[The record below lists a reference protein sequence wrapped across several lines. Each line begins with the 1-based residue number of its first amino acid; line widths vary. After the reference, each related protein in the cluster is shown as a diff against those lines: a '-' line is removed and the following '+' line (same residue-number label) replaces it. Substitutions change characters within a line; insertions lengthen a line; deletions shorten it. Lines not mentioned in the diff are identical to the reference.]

1 MNYKISIK
9 DILKVGTGRT
19 LSNALD
25 LKMVRKW
32 TVHTKF
38 EQVEK
43 NKKKKTVEM
52 VEQEQWSNCLIFT
65 ITKMVVQ
72 EKHTEKITR

>member
-52 VEQEQWSNCLIFT
+52 VEQEQ
-65 ITKMVVQ
+65 
-72 EKHTEKITR
+72 